1 METTLTLNQEKQ
13 LASLR
18 KEMKEIL
25 NQNLKVKFSLLLFTF
40 YPTSAKFG
48 VSVIIPTRK
57 IYFAK
62 ASSMLDL
69 AKELSTAISLDEYAV
84 KPEMISVILK

>member
-48 VSVIIPTRK
+48 VSVITSNKK

-69 AKELSTAISLDEYAV
+69 AKELSTAISLDEHAL
-84 KPEMISVILK
+84 KSEMITVVLK